1 MKMNWRI
8 SILLAAALAVLPGLP
23 GRAASGIAT
32 NLSTNQVYTGVVTNL
47 VATNVVLTLEQ
58 LMASNN
64 IVTNTASMVLVKISP
79 GLWAGKFETTQEA
92 YKKIASGNPSAF
104 PGATR
109 PVDSVSWNDAMA
121 FCAKLTAKEQ
131 AAKELPAGYSYTLPT
146 QDQWLKLMG
155 NASLKDSVMKLQN
168 VNCSSTATAGS
179 LGANSLG
186 LYDTRGN
193 VMEWCL
199 DPQDQPYRVL
209 RGGAWDTFL
218 PVNARPEFLW
228 KVSPETAQ
236 NSFGFRVILTGPSN

>member
-1 MKMNWRI
+1 MKMNWKSSVI
-8 SILLAAALAVLPGLP
+8 LAATLFALPALPIRAQNAAGETNGVALP
-23 GRAASGIAT
+23 
-32 NLSTNQVYTGVVTNL
+32 
-47 VATNVVLTLEQ
+47 TLKQ

-64 IVTNTASMVLVKISP
+64 IVTNTVGLVLVKISP
-79 GLWAGKFETTQEA
+79 GLWAGKFETTQDA
-92 YKKIASGNPSAF
+92 YKKIAGGNPSAF

-131 AAKELPAGYSYTLPT
+131 AASELPDGYSYTLPT

-155 NASLKDSVMKLQN
+155 DAGLNAAVMKLNNPQ
-168 VNCSSTATAGS
+168 CSSTATAGS

-199 DPQDQPYRVL
+199 DPQDQP
-209 RGGAWDTFL
+209 
-218 PVNARPEFLW
+218 
-228 KVSPETAQ
+228 
-236 NSFGFRVILTGPSN
+236 